1 MNEYGEVVHVGEE
14 GGCKLSAL
22 STHFPCKLKTALKN
36 EVLIF
41 LKDFL

>member
-14 GGCKLSAL
+14 GVWKLSAL

-36 EVLIF
+36 EVY
-41 LKDFL
+41 